1 MLAATLRECSFL
13 LSRREETTILT
24 NLPCQDMRTGQI
36 PCETRTMLDQTKCPG
51 SFPGRKEKSNEIA
64 LI

>member
-1 MLAATLRECSFL
+1 MLAATCESAVFYYP
-13 LSRREETTILT
+13 EETTILT

>member
-1 MLAATLRECSFL
+1 MLAATCESAVFYCCP
-13 LSRREETTILT
+13 EETTILT